1 MMESLVRELLPTAPD
16 FGLFVAPDIPA
27 DKLHAA
33 IADYAPTVDAA
44 AVLALYDATR
54 LGSAKDGA
62 LFLDDHF
69 VFQNNDL
76 HAPRVVRYEDLVGV
90 RSKKRMLGGRDVEL
104 DVNRARATFKETI
117 DFSAKPGAAEYV
129 ERFLHEA
136 MIRSAALTAAP
147 GHAAETD
154 VAAVR
159 AALDALVAD
168 HRLAPGDRDKM
179 MVHLEA

>member
-1 MMESLVRELLPTAPD
+1 MESLVRELLPTSPD
-16 FGLFVAPDIPA
+16 LGLYVAPDIPS

-33 IADYAPTVDAA
+33 IADYAPTVEAA

-76 HAPRVVRYEDLVGV
+76 HAPRVVRYEDIVGV
-90 RSKKRMLGGRDVEL
+90 RSKKRLLGGRDIEIDL
-104 DVNRARATFKETI
+104 NRARATFTETM
-117 DFSAKPGAAEYV
+117 DFSARPDGAAYV

-147 GHAAETD
+147 GHAAATD

-159 AALDALVAD
+159 AALDALVAQR
-168 HRLAPGDRDKM
+168 RLAPEDRDKM